1 VPDLALRVAPRLAVG
16 FQRQAAGR
24 AGRVYTGHRR
34 CGELDDGV
42 DGPTVWIVC
51 VRGATVTRRGDEGPW
66 PAATERDDRGRGT
79 GFSSFASEGEGT
91 IEILGLRVAFQ
102 YEGSIVRLN
111 FGQYRHMIEL
121 VASTV
126 EGGPAQYLR

>member
-1 VPDLALRVAPRLAVG
+1 M
-16 FQRQAAGR
+16 AGR
-24 AGRVYTGHRR
+24 
-34 CGELDDGV
+34 DG
-42 DGPTVWIVC
+42 
-51 VRGATVTRRGDEGPW
+51 
-66 PAATERDDRGRGT
+66 RDDRGRGT
-79 GFSSFASEGEGT
+79 GFSWFAGEGEGT
-91 IEILGLRVAFQ
+91 IEILGLQVAFQ